1 MFQTNLLWQND
12 DRWANT
18 TLGYGPQTIKDWG
31 CLTTS
36 LTMVV
41 NGYGYNETPASVN
54 QKMAGIGAFHGAGIN
69 AYRIGEVFPG
79 VALKNLV
86 ECENSP
92 APMADIDLELAANRP
107 VLVRVDQSP
116 SPGLQDHWVVLYG
129 KENNDYLMLDPWNYK
144 GDAPGKKN
152 YLTERYKNTGSTPAE
167 AVTSVIFFNVTKDG
181 STSTPVSAPVTSPAS
196 TPTPAPAPATKT
208 SVPADAVAVNPTADQ
223 LAFRGAPS
231 ISGALL
237 GRFALGATLTSLETK
252 SATLS
257 KIGANGQ
264 WLHVQAPD
272 GTQGY
277 VAAWY
282 VSNADQ
288 SASTSSA
295 QPVPATGSF
304 AVKVTEDQLAF
315 RSQPVIADST
325 LITRFP
331 AGTTLTVTDPDA
343 NQKLGVVNQ
352 WLKVKDSSGR
362 EGYVAAW
369 YVSK

>member
-1 MFQTNLLWQND
+1 MFQTDLLWQND
-12 DRWANT
+12 ARWANNI
-18 TLGYGPQTIKDWG
+18 LGNGPQTIQQWG

-41 NGYGYNETPASVN
+41 NGYGHNETPASVS
-54 QKMAGIGAFHGAGIN
+54 QKMAAIGAFYGAGIN
-69 AYRIGEVFPG
+69 AYRIGDAFPG

-86 ECENSP
+86 DCENSP
-92 APMADIDLELAANRP
+92 APMSDIDAELGANRP
-107 VLVRVDQSP
+107 VVVRVDWSP

-152 YLTERYKNTGSTPAE
+152 YLTQRYKNTGSTPAE
-167 AVTSVIFFNVTKDG
+167 AITSVIFFNITKAG
-181 STSTPVSAPVTSPAS
+181 STPASAPAPTVPPAS
-196 TPTPAPAPATKT
+196 TPSPAPAPATKA
-208 SVPADAVAVNPTADQ
+208 SVPADAVKVTPTEDQ
-223 LAFRGAPS
+223 LAFRGSPS

-237 GRFALGATLTSLETK
+237 TRFALGTTLTSLESR

-257 KIGANGQ
+257 KLGINGQ
-264 WLHVQAPD
+264 WLHVQAPN

-282 VSNADQ
+282 VSSADKPA
-288 SASTSSA
+288 SAPSA
-295 QPVPATGSF
+295 QPAPAKSGFT
-304 AVKVTEDQLAF
+304 VTVTEDQLAF

-325 LITRFP
+325 LIARFP
-331 AGTTLTVTDPDA
+331 VGTKLTVTDADA
-343 NQKLGVVNQ
+343 NQKIGVVNQ

-362 EGYVAAW
+362 EGYIAAW
-369 YVSK
+369 YVSR

>member
-12 DRWANT
+12 DRWGGK
-18 TLGYGPQTIKDWG
+18 TLGYGPETIKDVG
-31 CLTTS
+31 CLDTS

-41 NGYGYNETPASVN
+41 NGFGYNETPDTVS
-54 QKMAGIGAFHGAGIN
+54 QKMVGIGAFSGAYIN
-69 AYRIGEVFPG
+69 AYRIGDAFPG

-86 ECENSP
+86 DCEYSP
-92 APMADIDLELAANRP
+92 APLSDIDAELAANRP
-107 VLVRVDQSP
+107 VVVRVDQSP

-152 YLTERYKNTGSTPAE
+152 YLTQRYNYSGSTPAE
-167 AVTSVIFFNVTKDG
+167 AITSVIFFNVTKAG
-181 STSTPVSAPVTSPAS
+181 STSAPASTPVTSPAS
-196 TPTPAPAPATKT
+196 TPSPAPAPATKAT
-208 SVPADAVAVNPTADQ
+208 VPSDAVKVNPTADQ

-231 ISGALL
+231 LSGGLL
-237 GRFALGATLTSLETK
+237 ARFALGTTFTSLESR

-257 KIGANGQ
+257 KLGVNGQ
-264 WLHVQAPD
+264 WLHVQAPN
-272 GTQGY
+272 GSQGY

-288 SASTSSA
+288 SA
-295 QPVPATGSF
+295 PVPASQPPSGSAGF
-304 AVKVTEDQLAF
+304 IVKVTEDQLAF
-315 RSQPVIADST
+315 RSQPVISDAT

-331 AGTTLTVTDPDA
+331 IGTTLTVTDPDA
-343 NQKLGVVNQ
+343 NQKIGVVNQ

-369 YVSK
+369 YVGR